1 MKNAK
6 EIMEALAAG
15 ETLEYSD
22 DTRMYALLD
31 RQGHITANF
40 LEMNLLLLYPS
51 KWRVKPKVQQIN
63 GVEVP
68 TPHRKK
74 PEIGQEYFTPSV
86 NNLTGYR
93 DYIWRD
99 SHTDNRRLSAGV
111 IHLEPEAAAQH
122 TKAFLSL
129 TAE

>member
-6 EIMEALAAG
+6 EIMDALLGG
-15 ETLEYSD
+15 ETLQNLEYAWQ
-22 DTRMYALLD
+22 TAELEGGALAMK
-31 RQGHITANF
+31 GFNVANELF
-40 LEMNLLLLYPS
+40 CRPL
-51 KWRVKPKVQQIN
+51 KWRVKPKVQQLN
-63 GVEVP
+63 GIEVP

-74 PEIGQEYFTPSV
+74 LENGQEYFTPSV

-93 DYIWRD
+93 DYIWRN
-99 SHTDNRRLSAGV
+99 SHTDNRRLNAGV

>member
-6 EIMEALAAG
+6 EIMEALLAG
-15 ETLEYSD
+15 ETLQSTMTFAEIWMENGGFL
-22 DTRMYALLD
+22 TA
-31 RQGHITANF
+31 GHTAATF
-40 LEMNLLLLYPS
+40 DIFKYP
-51 KWRVKPKVQQIN
+51 KDWVIKPKVRQIN
-63 GVEVP
+63 GVDVP

-74 PEIGQEYFTPSV
+74 LENGQEYFTPSV

-93 DYIWRD
+93 DYIWRN
-99 SHTDNRRLSAGV
+99 SHTDNRRLNAGV
-111 IHLEPEAAAQH
+111 IHMEPEAAAQH